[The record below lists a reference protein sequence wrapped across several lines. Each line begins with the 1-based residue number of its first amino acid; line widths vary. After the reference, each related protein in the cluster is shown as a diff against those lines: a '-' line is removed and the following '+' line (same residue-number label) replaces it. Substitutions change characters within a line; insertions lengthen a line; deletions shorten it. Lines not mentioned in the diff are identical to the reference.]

1 MKVGDWQKTYWE
13 DESGTRTTIQDI
25 LVELQDEPVVSLKID
40 VLAHI
45 PSVIIEEHKKQIA
58 DLSFP
63 IIVVEKDG
71 EFEYILDGHH
81 RRQKAIDE
89 KRTHIDAK
97 VFRGEVISESRRPG
111 AVRGAPRCGEYGPDY
126 QHTFRRAR
134 RAFHS
139 VSTMG

>member
-1 MKVGDWQKTYWE
+1 VKVGDWHKTYWE
-13 DESGTRTTIQDI
+13 DESGTRTTIQDV

-40 VLAHI
+40 ALAHV
-45 PSVIIEEHKKQIA
+45 PNVIIEEHKKQIA

-89 KRTHIDAK
+89 KRTHILAK
-97 VFRGEVISESRRPG
+97 VFRGEVINESR
-111 AVRGAPRCGEYGPDY
+111 
-126 QHTFRRAR
+126 
-134 RAFHS
+134 
-139 VSTMG
+139 

>member
-1 MKVGDWQKTYWE
+1 MKIGDWQKTYWE
-13 DESGTRTTIQDI
+13 DENGTRTTIQDI

-40 VLAHI
+40 ALAHV

-89 KRTHIDAK
+89 KRTHILAK
-97 VFRGEVISESRRPG
+97 VFRGEVINENW
-111 AVRGAPRCGEYGPDY
+111 
-126 QHTFRRAR
+126 
-134 RAFHS
+134 
-139 VSTMG
+139 

>member
-25 LVELQDEPVVSLKID
+25 LLQLQDEPVVSLKID
-40 VLAHI
+40 VLAHV

-89 KRTHIDAK
+89 KRTHILAK
-97 VFRGEVISESRRPG
+97 VYRGEVINE
-111 AVRGAPRCGEYGPDY
+111 
-126 QHTFRRAR
+126 AR
-134 RAFHS
+134 
-139 VSTMG
+139 

>member
-1 MKVGDWQKTYWE
+1 MKIGDWQKTYWE
-13 DESGTRTTIQDI
+13 DENGTLTTIQDI

-40 VLAHI
+40 ALAHV

-89 KRTHIDAK
+89 KRTHVLAK
-97 VFRGEVISESRRPG
+97 VFRGEVISENR
-111 AVRGAPRCGEYGPDY
+111 
-126 QHTFRRAR
+126 
-134 RAFHS
+134 
-139 VSTMG
+139 

>member
-1 MKVGDWQKTYWE
+1 MKVSDWRKTYWE

-40 VLAHI
+40 VLAHV

-89 KRTHIDAK
+89 KRTHILAK
-97 VFRGEVISESRRPG
+97 VFRGEVISESR
-111 AVRGAPRCGEYGPDY
+111 
-126 QHTFRRAR
+126 
-134 RAFHS
+134 
-139 VSTMG
+139 

>member
-1 MKVGDWQKTYWE
+1 MQVDDWQRTYWK
-13 DESGTRTTIQDI
+13 DEKGNRTTIQDV
-25 LVELQDEPVVSLKID
+25 LLELQDEPVVSLKID
-40 VLAHI
+40 VLAHV

-89 KRTHIDAK
+89 KRTHILTK
-97 VFRGEVISESRRPG
+97 VFRGEVINESR
-111 AVRGAPRCGEYGPDY
+111 
-126 QHTFRRAR
+126 
-134 RAFHS
+134 
-139 VSTMG
+139 

>member
-40 VLAHI
+40 ALAHV

-89 KRTHIDAK
+89 KRTHILAK
-97 VFRGEVISESRRPG
+97 VFRGEVISESR
-111 AVRGAPRCGEYGPDY
+111 
-126 QHTFRRAR
+126 
-134 RAFHS
+134 
-139 VSTMG
+139 